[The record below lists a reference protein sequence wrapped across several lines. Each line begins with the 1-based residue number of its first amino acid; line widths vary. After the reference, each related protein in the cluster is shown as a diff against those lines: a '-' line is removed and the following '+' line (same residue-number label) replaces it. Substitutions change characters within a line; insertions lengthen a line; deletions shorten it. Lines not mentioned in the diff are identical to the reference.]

1 MKEVYVRVCPRCG
14 GRIHL
19 HQPTALS
26 KMGLFP
32 TEYKCEKCGYV
43 GKYFVEVSL
52 SELEKHRK
60 FLKKQDKI
68 KK

>member
-1 MKEVYVRVCPRCG
+1 
-14 GRIHL
+14 
-19 HQPTALS
+19 
-26 KMGLFP
+26 MGLFP